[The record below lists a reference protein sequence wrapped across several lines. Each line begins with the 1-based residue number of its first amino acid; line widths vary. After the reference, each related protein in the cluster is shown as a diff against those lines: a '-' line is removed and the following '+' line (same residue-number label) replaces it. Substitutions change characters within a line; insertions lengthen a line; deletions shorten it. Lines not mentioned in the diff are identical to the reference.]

1 MVVMYFNFRYKIIDN
16 MLLIKYVIKQVI
28 YIDLYMTY

>member
-1 MVVMYFNFRYKIIDN
+1 MYFNFRYKIIDN